1 MGRGGRGKPAPFPE
15 SLGHVT
21 AAAAAADADP
31 VPAACYLWWPGAA
44 GKGRCRRAVPG
55 SSRLLQRSPSL
66 NRKQIAL
73 DESYAGMF
81 LSRAGPELWKTRCH
95 SAEPRGNPLYSPLPL
110 LLARVATGSCRY
122 LVRDVPAPRLG
133 LRFPRSSGEAVVGSV
148 LGKPRLQKCLGLSQF
163 TRDVFLRGPGCACGC
178 GAQAP
183 LGVCVRPKSLR
194 VSGQSGSHSPA
205 GCLWGAPS
213 MLGFWGLVQL
223 GCAGPAQTH
232 RQAPAPE
239 PGCGFAAFRG
249 AAVAHR
255 QRGFPLLQ
263 RGERL

>member
-1 MGRGGRGKPAPFPE
+1 MEALGACCGAPGEGQGANPWMGRGGRGKPAPFPE

-21 AAAAAADADP
+21 AAAAADADP

-133 LRFPRSSGEAVVGSV
+133 LRFPRSSGEPVVGSV

-163 TRDVFLRGPGCACGC
+163 TRDVFLRGPGRALWLWCWGNASG
-178 GAQAP
+178 
-183 LGVCVRPKSLR
+183 CVRVPKISAGVWAEREPQPRWVLVGCPQR
-194 VSGQSGSHSPA
+194 AGILGS
-205 GCLWGAPS
+205 
-213 MLGFWGLVQL
+213 
-223 GCAGPAQTH
+223 
-232 RQAPAPE
+232 
-239 PGCGFAAFRG
+239 G
-249 AAVAHR
+249 AA
-255 QRGFPLLQ
+255 GMCWPCTNPSP
-263 RGERL
+263 GSCP